1 MSKVKVVAASAF
13 VLLVASAC
21 GGGGGGAGD
30 SSSSSASAKAS
41 SAASASASGSA
52 AAGGAVTSYHNAQGA
67 VIQIKAEGEYR
78 DVGMAEGS
86 QGAWSGSGFIIDPSG
101 IAVTN
106 AHVAEGAATMKVYV
120 GGSTDP
126 INAKIL
132 GVSEC
137 NDLAVIDLEGGGFP
151 YLKWH
156 QGPIDVTTNVW
167 AAGFPLGDPQYT
179 VTDGTI
185 AKNNASGDTSWASM
199 DHTLEM
205 TATIE
210 PGNSGGPLL
219 AEDGSVVGI
228 NYSSFSAPNTSQYFA
243 IPADV
248 AIPVVEVLRKGQDQD
263 SIGVNGTAFY
273 DDKNALGGIWVAS
286 VRSGSPASDAGM
298 QAGDIITKMEARD
311 AVANSDVST
320 AGSAAQVTKSGYC
333 NVLRTQGS
341 DHAIK
346 VQVYRS
352 STGEVLEGEVNN
364 PDKPLAA
371 ISAINNNSAG
381 QTDSSTAPSSD
392 TSSADVTYSTVED
405 SSGTI
410 SAEVPDVWNDVK
422 TADSEIIATADQAA
436 FNDGTATGIDFYV
449 STGSIPAKQLKATMK
464 KIEGNKDIDKIL
476 STCKDSEAGKV
487 QDGDGYSYIGNSY
500 WSCQGSDLSYYL
512 SIRSYPDQDK
522 SVLILGAFTTDQDV
536 EFVNR
541 SLASLVVK

>member
-1 MSKVKVVAASAF
+1 MS
-13 VLLVASAC
+13 
-21 GGGGGGAGD
+21 
-30 SSSSSASAKAS
+30 
-41 SAASASASGSA
+41 
-52 AAGGAVTSYHNAQGA
+52 
-67 VIQIKAEGEYR
+67 
-78 DVGMAEGS
+78 EGS

-298 QAGDIITKMEARD
+298 QAGDIITKMEGRD
-311 AVANSDVST
+311 ALLQRAAHSGLRPRDQG
-320 AGSAAQVTKSGYC
+320 AGVPPEYG
-333 NVLRTQGS
+333 RGPGG
-341 DHAIK
+341 
-346 VQVYRS
+346 R
-352 STGEVLEGEVNN
+352 
-364 PDKPLAA
+364 
-371 ISAINNNSAG
+371 G
-381 QTDSSTAPSSD
+381 QQP
-392 TSSADVTYSTVED
+392 
-405 SSGTI
+405 G
-410 SAEVPDVWNDVK
+410 
-422 TADSEIIATADQAA
+422 QA
-436 FNDGTATGIDFYV
+436 V
-449 STGSIPAKQLKATMK
+449 
-464 KIEGNKDIDKIL
+464 
-476 STCKDSEAGKV
+476 
-487 QDGDGYSYIGNSY
+487 
-500 WSCQGSDLSYYL
+500 GSDL
-512 SIRSYPDQDK
+512 RHQQQ
-522 SVLILGAFTTDQDV
+522 LGWSDRLEYRAFV
-536 EFVNR
+536 
-541 SLASLVVK
+541 